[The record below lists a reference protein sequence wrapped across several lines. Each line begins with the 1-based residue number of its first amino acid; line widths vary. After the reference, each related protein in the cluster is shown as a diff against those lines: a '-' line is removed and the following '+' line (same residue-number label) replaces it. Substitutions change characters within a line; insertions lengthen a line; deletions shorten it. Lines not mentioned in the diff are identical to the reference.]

1 MAAEAV
7 TLEPQMAAS
16 TSGTLAQAASGDE
29 TAFALLLRQN
39 QRMVFSIAW
48 NFFGDR
54 SLAEDL
60 AQEVFVQMFQSL
72 RTIESDSHLVFWL
85 RQVTTRKCIDHY
97 RWRLK
102 RKHVALDDWI
112 EEGEA
117 PESPDLMA
125 LNRIGNLVRGLPEKV
140 RAVVVLRYQ
149 EDMEP
154 TQIAANLGWPVNTV
168 KSRLHRALQMLKD
181 RLEK

>member
-1 MAAEAV
+1 MAARAV
-7 TLEPQMAAS
+7 SLEPQIAAS
-16 TSGTLAQAASGDE
+16 TSGALAQAAAGDE
-29 TAFALLLRQN
+29 TAFAQLLRQH

-54 SLAEDL
+54 SAAEDL
-60 AQEVFVQMFQSL
+60 AQEVFVQLFQNL
-72 RTIESDSHLVFWL
+72 RAIESESHLVFWL

-102 RKHVALDDWI
+102 RKHVALDDWV
-112 EEGEA
+112 EESTA

-125 LNRIGNLVRGLPEKV
+125 FNRIGALVRGLPEKF

-154 TQIAANLGWPVNTV
+154 TEIAASLKWPVNTV